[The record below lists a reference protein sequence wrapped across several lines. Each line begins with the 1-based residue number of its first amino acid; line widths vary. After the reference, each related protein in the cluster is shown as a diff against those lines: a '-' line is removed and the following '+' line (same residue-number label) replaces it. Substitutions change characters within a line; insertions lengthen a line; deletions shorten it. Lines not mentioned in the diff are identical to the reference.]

1 MTYKVTVSSGNNY
14 SSKLSPTNTIRANLS
29 YNVGASSEN
38 NYPVKLSPTSAVRA
52 NFSYNIEILP
62 VNLDD
67 LNDVT
72 ITGNP
77 DNYVL
82 MYDSSI
88 GQWVNKNPDEVLS
101 AATTDPISPGLPA
114 DFENQLDID
123 LDNKIDLDA
132 GTF

>member
-14 SSKLSPTNTIRANLS
+14 SIRLASKPNIKANL
-29 YNVGASSEN
+29 
-38 NYPVKLSPTSAVRA
+38 
-52 NFSYNIEILP
+52 SYNIEILP

-77 DNYVL
+77 DKYVL
-82 MYDSSI
+82 MYDTFL
-88 GQWVNKNPDEVLS
+88 GKWVNKNPDELLS
-101 AATTDPISPGLPA
+101 ASVTETTSPGLPQ